1 MIRNWRKLRDFER
14 EMVSNQEIDI
24 EKNIKI
30 FDELLNFA
38 RSLGV
43 LPLKN
48 PLEGI
53 EIDIKYG
60 RVINGIKGTAKK
72 TFHQT

>member
-1 MIRNWRKLRDFER
+1 MVRNWKKFYEFER
-14 EMVSNQEIDI
+14 NMVSSQEIDI

-38 RSLGV
+38 RAQGA